1 MKIKCLSNGF
11 SSLKNSH
18 NPFGKGFQ
26 LPPYG
31 KIPVEHFSYVVNW
44 VNWSYSCREIFLYRY
59 SSEWKFISGTNFGG
73 KRAGNMAH
81 GVKSGDLTHFC
92 KCDCSVKQRVT
103 AASDGGAMFCSNA
116 KMSRIG
122 GAVEK
127 KRSTFGTFRPTL
139 AKPTVQFRTQPKD
152 NSSTL
157 LRIFSLLSF
166 CTFPLKTLAMFVIIK
181 HHCKRVLY
189 GGLGS
194 PLPPIIFHDRKS
206 FDLTGLLVCELTRN

>member
-1 MKIKCLSNGF
+1 
-11 SSLKNSH
+11 
-18 NPFGKGFQ
+18 
-26 LPPYG
+26 
-31 KIPVEHFSYVVNW
+31 
-44 VNWSYSCREIFLYRY
+44 
-59 SSEWKFISGTNFGG
+59 
-73 KRAGNMAH
+73 MAH
-81 GVKSGDLTHFC
+81 GVKSGELTQFC

-122 GAVEK
+122 GAVNK
-127 KRSTFGTFRPTL
+127 KTVNVTFGTFRPKL

-157 LRIFSLLSF
+157 LRIFSLVSF

-181 HHCKRVLY
+181 HHCKRVIY
-189 GGLGS
+189 AGLGS

>member
-1 MKIKCLSNGF
+1 
-11 SSLKNSH
+11 
-18 NPFGKGFQ
+18 
-26 LPPYG
+26 
-31 KIPVEHFSYVVNW
+31 
-44 VNWSYSCREIFLYRY
+44 
-59 SSEWKFISGTNFGG
+59 
-73 KRAGNMAH
+73 MAH

-103 AASDGGAMFCSNA
+103 PASDGGAMFCSNA

-122 GAVEK
+122 GAVNK
-127 KRSTFGTFRPTL
+127 KTVNVWDFSTNTGKTHRASL
-139 AKPTVQFRTQPKD
+139 ALYD

-157 LRIFSLLSF
+157 LRIFSLVSF

-181 HHCKRVLY
+181 HHCKRVIY
-189 GGLGS
+189 AGLGS